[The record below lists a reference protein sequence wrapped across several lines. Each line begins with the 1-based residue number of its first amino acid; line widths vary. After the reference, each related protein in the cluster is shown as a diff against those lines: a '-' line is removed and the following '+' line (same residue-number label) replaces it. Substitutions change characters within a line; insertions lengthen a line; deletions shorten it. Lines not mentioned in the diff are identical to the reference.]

1 MDIKHTVSSN
11 FIVEA
16 VETFFNMRVKNCPD
30 WVGQASQSLK
40 EKLFDMV
47 EECGVGENSTPSSI
61 VDNFLING
69 NFVSREDDEQQWG
82 GDVEV
87 TDCDGSPLDNEL
99 IEETKQEIWE
109 KYCQENA
116 LIYNDEF
123 ACLSF

>member
-16 VETFFNMRVKNCPD
+16 VETFFDMRVQNRPD

-40 EKLFDMV
+40 ENFLDFV
-47 EECGVGENSTPSSI
+47 EQCGVGENSTPSSI

-69 NFVSREDDEQQWG
+69 DFVSREDNEAEWL
-82 GDVEV
+82 GDADI
-87 TDCDGSPLDNEL
+87 TDCDGNPLDIDL
-99 IEETKQEIWE
+99 LEETKAELWADYCKE
-109 KYCQENA
+109 KA
-116 LIYNDEF
+116 IIYNDDF